1 MPSMHRSRS
10 PKQPPIDLERV
21 LPPPGPVIWT
31 AWKKAAVVIA
41 VRSGSLRL
49 REAYDRYMLSE
60 EEFSSWEKAFDQ
72 DGIAGLQVKNLV
84 DRGPSEWG

>member
-1 MPSMHRSRS
+1 MHRSRS
-10 PKQPPIDLERV
+10 PKQPPIDLERA
-21 LPPPGPVIWT
+21 LPPPGPVRWS
-31 AWKKAAVVIA
+31 AWKKAAVVVA

-60 EEFSSWEKAFDQ
+60 EEYSRWEKAFDQ

-84 DRGPSEWG
+84 DLDRVP

>member
-1 MPSMHRSRS
+1 MRWS
-10 PKQPPIDLERV
+10 
-21 LPPPGPVIWT
+21 
-31 AWKKAAVVIA
+31 AWEKAAVVIA
-41 VRSGSLRL
+41 VRGGSLRL

-60 EEFSSWEKAFDQ
+60 EEFARWEKAFDQ